1 MATKP
6 VTITE
11 TWKLAEFVEWVTQF
25 VPPYAEAGGRLCV
38 TFGLQV
44 LDHFKP

>member
-6 VTITE
+6 VIITE
-11 TWKLAEFVEWVTQF
+11 TWKSAELVEWVTQF
-25 VPPYAEAGGRLCV
+25 VPPYAEAGCRLCV

-44 LDHFKP
+44 LDHFRP